1 MGNFLLLMPARLYYP
16 VDVVEVAKKMKLPTS
31 VDYNDSMVVV
41 TESEEDRIIVLDLEG
56 TTLLNP
62 SQMNV
67 KQI

>member
-1 MGNFLLLMPARLYYP
+1 MPARLYYP

>member
-1 MGNFLLLMPARLYYP
+1 MENFLLLMPARLYYP
-16 VDVVEVAKKMKLPTS
+16 VDVVEVAKEMKLPTS